1 MVTVAPLRAVVG
13 VKDVITGGDRNVNPA
28 YEPVPPGVV
37 TATPPE
43 AEPGATTAVSCEA
56 ETTVN
61 EVAGTPPKVT
71 DVTCLK
77 LVPLTVSV
85 VPAPAAA
92 GVNDVT
98 VGV

>member
-13 VKDVITGGDRNVNPA
+13 VKDVIPGGETNVNPA
-28 YEPVPPGVV
+28 IEPVPPGVV
-37 TATPPE
+37 TATLPE

-61 EVAGTPPKVT
+61 EVAGTPPKAT
-71 DVTCLK
+71 DVTFLK
-77 LVPLTVSV
+77 LAPLTVTAVPVLAV
-85 VPAPAAA
+85 V